1 MYCGE
6 LLHTHCV
13 EVRLVACRK
22 PLLKSASVDAGKV
35 VYVPLSQK
43 EPCEC
48 RQAGD
53 LPHLGACWAHINGT
67 IASNGLLAS
76 LFQ

>member
-1 MYCGE
+1 M
-6 LLHTHCV
+6 LLW
-13 EVRLVACRK
+13 RNAADSLCRGK
-22 PLLKSASVDAGKV
+22 VSGLQKTTAEMASVDAGKV
-35 VYVPLSQK
+35 VYVPLSRK

-48 RQAGD
+48 RQAGA